1 MRRIPPPS
9 TDDISSYGPIKTQ
22 PREDETRQHMSSV
35 ATSLQDHPGEWRR
48 LRNEPK
54 EKQDSAWCGSD
65 ATSRVD
71 LAKFILHVAPL
82 DYLEAHALAKLS
94 IKTLKKRRVGA
105 LRRYCTEIL
114 ALQQQDHPGGES
126 LRLLATFIVRVAPVD
141 YFEKNNWEDMGAT
154 FLQKHI
160 NRELYE
166 ERHGRRQGGA
176 RVYEVVLA
184 HIEKIFDIV
193 DYQNQPAP
201 CTSSE
206 VDSFKQQIEDLNKKI
221 KERDEEDVS
230 KKIDESKEIDEYR
243 DKVIE
248 LEEYLK
254 KSRTVMTGLVL
265 SINRILIDFNATDF
279 RGGID
284 LLTND
289 WYKRV
294 TGDTIDITD
303 FLANDTITNLDTS
316 NMKFTLESDNVK
328 YTDITKMIPVRKE
341 ETDEEATAIAPPRA
355 GLTPL

>member
-1 MRRIPPPS
+1 MVIKKKSQRSSKRRISRQKRISKRRSKRRSRKRVVKGGGRVRRIPPPS
-9 TDDISSYGPIKTQ
+9 TDDISSYGPIKSQ

-35 ATSLQDHPGEWRR
+35 ATSLQDHPGGSRAASHR
-48 LRNEPK
+48 LAP
-54 EKQDSAWCGSD
+54 SA
-65 ATSRVD
+65 
-71 LAKFILHVAPL
+71 P
-82 DYLEAHALAKLS
+82 
-94 IKTLKKRRVGA
+94 
-105 LRRYCTEIL
+105 
-114 ALQQQDHPGGES
+114 

-141 YFEKNNWEDMGAT
+141 YSERHKLDMGAT

-176 RVYEVVLA
+176 RVYEVFLA

-341 ETDEEATAIAPPRA
+341 ETDEEATAIAAPEQD
-355 GLTPL
+355 

>member
-1 MRRIPPPS
+1 MGYPS
-9 TDDISSYGPIKTQ
+9 VD
-22 PREDETRQHMSSV
+22 V
-35 ATSLQDHPGEWRR
+35 GE
-48 LRNEPK
+48 
-54 EKQDSAWCGSD
+54 AIG
-65 ATSRVD
+65 
-71 LAKFILHVAPL
+71 
-82 DYLEAHALAKLS
+82 
-94 IKTLKKRRVGA
+94 
-105 LRRYCTEIL
+105 
-114 ALQQQDHPGGES
+114 
-126 LRLLATFIVRVAPVD
+126 LLARFIVRVAPVD
-141 YFEKNNWEDMGAT
+141 YSERHKLDMGDSQ
-154 FLQKHI
+154 LGKHI
-160 NRELYE
+160 SQGLRDGAWDDVEGVPPG
-166 ERHGRRQGGA
+166 ERMN
-176 RVYEVVLA
+176 EVVLA

-279 RGGID
+279 RGAID

-294 TGDTIDITD
+294 TGDTIYITD

-341 ETDEEATAIAPPRA
+341 ETDEEATAIAAPEQD
-355 GLTPL
+355 